1 MLTYMCLNEMGNM
14 KILKY
19 FLISFFVLSMIDG
32 QEIRKDGKTP
42 KTFTYDEALEMLK
55 ARDAQW
61 EGKLTKAD
69 SLIES
74 QKVVISDGE
83 KLIAELEEY
92 AKVDSV
98 LSTAKSKQIQL
109 LQSRDKTNEELIK
122 TLQPKWYENQYLRLG
137 IGFILG
143 KI

>member
-1 MLTYMCLNEMGNM
+1 MGNM

-61 EGKLTKAD
+61 EGKLAKAD

-74 QKVVISDGE
+74 QKIVISDCDSLVSNLEEQAKLDTLMLVAQRKQIDLLKVRDETNE
-83 KLIAELEEY
+83 KLVKLVE
-92 AKVDSV
+92 
-98 LSTAKSKQIQL
+98 
-109 LQSRDKTNEELIK
+109 
-122 TLQPKWYENQYLRLG
+122 PKWYENQYLWLG

>member
-61 EGKLTKAD
+61 EGKLAKAD
-69 SLIES
+69 SLIEGYKES
-74 QKVVISDGE
+74 
-83 KLIAELEEY
+83 IA
-92 AKVDSV
+92 DCDD
-98 LSTAKSKQIQL
+98 II
-109 LQSRDKTNEELIK
+109 N
-122 TLQPKWYENQYLRLG
+122 
-137 IGFILG
+137 
-143 KI
+143 

>member
-1 MLTYMCLNEMGNM
+1 M

-19 FLISFFVLSMIDG
+19 SLIGLFVFSILDG
-32 QEIRKDGKTP
+32 QEIKKDGKTL
-42 KTFTYDEALEMLK
+42 KSFTYDEALEMLK

-61 EGKLTKAD
+61 EGKLAKAD
-69 SLIES
+69 SLIEMY
-74 QKVVISDGE
+74 KYGE
-83 KLIAELEEY
+83 EMYEDTIIELEEY

-98 LSTAKSKQIQL
+98 LSAAKSKQIQL
-109 LQSRDKTNEELIK
+109 LQERDKSNEELIK
-122 TLQPKWYENQYLRLG
+122 TLQPKWYENQYLWLG

>member
-1 MLTYMCLNEMGNM
+1 M

-19 FLISFFVLSMIDG
+19 FVIIFFAMSMADSQGIQKG
-32 QEIRKDGKTP
+32 GKKP
-42 KTFTYDEALEMLK
+42 ESFTYDEALEMLK

-61 EGKLTKAD
+61 EGKLAKAD

-74 QKVVISDGE
+74 QKLVISDGE

-92 AKVDSV
+92 SKVEEV
-98 LSTAKSKQIQL
+98 LSEAKSKQIQL
-109 LQSRDKTNEELIK
+109 LQSREKANEELIK
-122 TLQPKWYENQYLRLG
+122 TLEPKWYENQYLWLG

>member
-1 MLTYMCLNEMGNM
+1 M
-14 KILKY
+14 KVLKY
-19 FLISFFVLSMIDG
+19 FLIFYFALSMVDG
-32 QEIRKDGKTP
+32 QDIKKDGKIP

-61 EGKLTKAD
+61 EGKLAKAD

-74 QKVVISDGE
+74 QKVVISDSE
-83 KLIAELEEY
+83 DLILEIEEGAKIEY
-92 AKVDSV
+92 V
-98 LSTAKSKQIQL
+98 LSEAKSRQIKL
-109 LQSRDKTNEELIK
+109 LKSRDEANEKIIK
-122 TLQPKWYENQYLRLG
+122 ALQPKWYENTYLWLG

>member
-1 MLTYMCLNEMGNM
+1 M

-19 FLISFFVLSMIDG
+19 FVIIFFAMSMADSQGIQKG
-32 QEIRKDGKTP
+32 GKKP
-42 KTFTYDEALEMLK
+42 ESFTYNEALEMLK

-61 EGKLTKAD
+61 EGKLAKAD

-83 KLIAELEEY
+83 KLISELEEY
-92 AKVDSV
+92 SKVEQV
-98 LSTAKSKQIQL
+98 LSEAKSKQITL
-109 LQSRDKTNEELIK
+109 LKEREKTNEELIK
-122 TLQPKWYENQYLRLG
+122 TLQPKWYQNQYLWLA

-143 KI
+143 KV